1 MLELQQVFHFCSLC
15 SPFPFSHSNLNQIKS
30 VSLHLQ
36 CCKVKFYSK
45 QQLWLQQRLVLRLCP
60 SEDTVVRL
68 FFFFCIK
75 AFASLSACVGKG
87 LKMKTLGELGTPQ
100 STKAMLGLSSH
111 AAFQH
116 RPRLITSLYKR
127 LLQLFVVCLRAGEG
141 VKIAEL
147 CVFVSYYPCE
157 VHSIAFP
164 QLFQR

>member
-1 MLELQQVFHFCSLC
+1 MLQSQVLQQAATMAPAKACAAFV
-15 SPFPFSHSNLNQIKS
+15 S
-30 VSLHLQ
+30 VRRYS
-36 CCKVKFYSK
+36 CK
-45 QQLWLQQRLVLRLCP
+45 
-60 SEDTVVRL
+60 T

-100 STKAMLGLSSH
+100 STKAMLGPSSH

-116 RPRLITSLYKR
+116 RPRQITSLYKR